1 MPHHILIVDDEEDVR
16 LVLEDLFT
24 GRGYRVSKACDGDE
38 ALEFLKS
45 ADEGEI
51 PDLLLAD
58 YQMPKMNGIDFLT
71 SSIEICPNAMRILL
85 TAHGDL
91 QVAVDAINQAQVY
104 KFITKPWNNK
114 DLLLT
119 IQRAL
124 EHYDL
129 IRENRAFADMLEM
142 MVEESSAEMERMRST
157 LTEMASKIRGPIP

>member
-1 MPHHILIVDDEEDVR
+1 MSYHILIVDDEEDVR
-16 LVLEDLFT
+16 LVLEDLFSN
-24 GRGYRVSKACDGDE
+24 RGYRVSLAADGP
-38 ALEFLKS
+38 AAIEFLES
-45 ADEGEI
+45 AAEEKY

-58 YQMPKMNGIDFLT
+58 YQMPDMNGVQFLART
-71 SSIEICPNAMRILL
+71 LDICPTRIRILL

-91 QVAVDAINQAQVY
+91 QVAMDAINEARVY
-104 KFITKPWNNK
+104 KFISKPWNNN

-142 MVEESSAEMERMRST
+142 MVEESTEEMERLRNGLQDMVK
-157 LTEMASKIRGPIP
+157 KIRSLIP